1 MAPAGIDA
9 AQEARLMRALLKEP
23 DAAAL
28 REARVSL
35 AIDDGVRRE
44 ATNAARLIADAVAVE
59 RARAHFAEAG
69 ATDAAD
75 MIDAYLE
82 LRRAGGWTPA
92 HEAPTLAALVT
103 RAGVEIDAERLQ
115 AESAA
120 HAPPAE
126 SRKGLFAAM
135 RGFFGG

>member
-1 MAPAGIDA
+1 M
-9 AQEARLMRALLKEP
+9 
-23 DAAAL
+23 
-28 REARVSL
+28 
-35 AIDDGVRRE
+35 RRE
-44 ATNAARLIADAVAVE
+44 AAHAARLIVDAAAVE
-59 RARAHFAEAG
+59 RAWTHFAEAG
-69 ATDAAD
+69 AADAAD
-75 MIDAYLE
+75 MLDAYLD
-82 LRRAGGWTPA
+82 LRRAGGWAPA

-120 HAPPAE
+120 QAPPAVA